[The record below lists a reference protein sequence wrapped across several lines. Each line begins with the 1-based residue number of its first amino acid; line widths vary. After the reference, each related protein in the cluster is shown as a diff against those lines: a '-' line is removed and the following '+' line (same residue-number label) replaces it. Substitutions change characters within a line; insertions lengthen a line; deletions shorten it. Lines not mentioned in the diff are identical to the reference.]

1 VVTIM
6 VDAREHGACVDEWM
20 ERAAN
25 RMPSDRLLGVF
36 DQGFAALWGRAHQTL
51 GDVTLMAIV
60 DRVLYVAAE
69 QYPFLSALKV
79 EPTGLRCQELQ
90 RHAGSVHRDQLA
102 QAVRFVLVEF
112 LTVLGNLTAEILT
125 PALHA
130 ELLKIAPVEAGP
142 EDDSPQAGPQDPRS
156 EAGAGAKS

>member
-1 VVTIM
+1 M

-79 EPTGLRCQELQ
+79 EPTGLRCQELRQ
-90 RHAGSVHRDQLA
+90 HVGGVHREQLA
-102 QAVRFVLVEF
+102 AAVRFVLVEF
-112 LTVLGNLTAEILT
+112 LTVLGNLTAEILS

-130 ELLKIAPVEAGP
+130 ELSKAAPANAVP
-142 EDDSPQAGPQDPRS
+142 DDNRSQAGPPDPKS

>member
-1 VVTIM
+1 M
-6 VDAREHGACVDEWM
+6 VDARAHGACVDAWL

-25 RMPSDRLLGVF
+25 RLPSDKLLLVF
-36 DQGFAALWGRAHQTL
+36 DQGFTALWGRAHQTL

-60 DRVLYVAAE
+60 DRVLFVAAE

-79 EPTGLRCQELQ
+79 EPAGLRSQELQ
-90 RHAGSVHRDQLA
+90 QQAGSLHRDQLA
-102 QAVRFVLVEF
+102 DAVRFVLVEF
-112 LTVLGNLTAEILT
+112 LTVLGTLTAEILT

-130 ELLKIAPVEAGP
+130 ELLKIAPTETGSG
-142 EDDSPQAGPQDPRS
+142 DGSPQASPQDPKS

>member
-1 VVTIM
+1 M
-6 VDAREHGACVDEWM
+6 VDAREHGACVDAWL
-20 ERAAN
+20 ERAAS
-25 RMPSDRLLGVF
+25 RLPSDKLLLVL

-69 QYPFLSALKV
+69 QYPFLSPLKV
-79 EPTGLRCQELQ
+79 EPAGLSCRELQ
-90 RHAGSVHRDQLA
+90 QQAGNLRRDELA

-112 LTVLGNLTAEILT
+112 LTVLGTLTAEILS

-130 ELLKIAPVEAGP
+130 ELQKIAPAEAGP
-142 EDDSPQAGPQDPRS
+142 EDDSSQAGPQDPKS

>member
-1 VVTIM
+1 M
-6 VDAREHGACVDEWM
+6 VDAREHGACVDAWL

-25 RMPSDRLLGVF
+25 RLASDKLLLVF

-69 QYPFLSALKV
+69 RYPFLSALKV
-79 EPTGLRCQELQ
+79 EPAGLRCQELQ
-90 RHAGSVHRDQLA
+90 QQAGNLRRDELA
-102 QAVRFVLVEF
+102 EAVRFVLVEF
-112 LTVLGNLTAEILT
+112 LTVLGTLTAEILS

-130 ELLKIAPVEAGP
+130 ELLNIAPAEAGP
-142 EDDSPQAGPQDPRS
+142 EDDNPQAGPQDLKS
-156 EAGAGAKS
+156 EAGSGAKS